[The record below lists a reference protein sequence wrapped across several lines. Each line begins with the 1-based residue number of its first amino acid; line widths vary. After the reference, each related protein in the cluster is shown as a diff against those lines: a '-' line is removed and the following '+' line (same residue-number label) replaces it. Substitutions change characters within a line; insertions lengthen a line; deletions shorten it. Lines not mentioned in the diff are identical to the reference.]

1 MEKSDPVSFSAI
13 LGQEKAVR
21 FLKGVL
27 SRQRIPHG
35 YLFLGMPGVGKTN
48 TAIAMAQALNCL
60 EPREAEGCGRCKPC
74 RGIADRSF
82 CDLVFLEPD
91 GQVIKIEQIRELERV
106 LAFKPQFGK
115 YRVTVVREAEKMTME
130 AANAFLKTLEEPP
143 PGNVLVLQAS
153 DLSQL
158 MPTIISRCQKVRFHP
173 VPVTLIA
180 SWLVEKKGIEP
191 QKGLLLAKLSEGS
204 IARAVQMLEEEYE
217 SRRSECFSRL
227 MGLSRLTDGELL
239 ELAMELKG
247 KGREQQAPIELLFS
261 LWKTWL
267 RDLLLLKAGGPER
280 LLIHEDRLAE
290 LKSAR
295 NAYRID
301 SLIEALTLLDQAE
314 KDMAGYRNM
323 ELMLENLLLALKR
336 LGAADRAQGV
346 GA

>member
-1 MEKSDPVSFSAI
+1 MTNDFLPFSRI

-35 YLFLGMPGVGKTN
+35 YLFLGMPGVGKTS

-60 EPREAEGCGRCKPC
+60 EPRDAEGCGRCRSC
-74 RGIADRSF
+74 RGIEDRSF
-82 CDLVFLEPD
+82 CDLTFLEPD
-91 GQVIKIEQIRELERV
+91 GQVIKIEQIRDLERV

-115 YRVTVVREAEKMTME
+115 YRVTVLREAEKMTLE

-158 MPTIISRCQKVRFHP
+158 MPTIISRCQKVRFQP
-173 VPVTLIA
+173 VPVPLIS
-180 SWLVEKKGIEP
+180 SWLAEKKGVE
-191 QKGLLLAKLSEGS
+191 QKKAMLLAKLSEGS
-204 IARAVQMLEEEYE
+204 ITRAVQMLEEEYE

-227 MGLSRLTDGELL
+227 MGLSGLSDGEVL
-239 ELAMELKG
+239 ELALELKG
-247 KGREQQAPIELLFS
+247 KGRAEQAPIELLFS

-267 RDLLLLKAGGPER
+267 RDLLLLKTGGPER
-280 LLIHEDRLAE
+280 LLIHEDHLAQ
-290 LKSAR
+290 LKR
-295 NAYRID
+295 GWNAYTID
-301 SLIEALTLLDQAE
+301 SLMEALRLLDQAE
-314 KDMAGYRNM
+314 KDMAGFRNM
-323 ELMLENLLLALKR
+323 DLLMENLLLDLKG
-336 LGAADRAQGV
+336 LAKVDRAQAV

>member
-1 MEKSDPVSFSAI
+1 MTNDNSVSFSRI

-35 YLFLGMPGVGKTN
+35 YLFLGMPGVGKTS
-48 TAIAMAQALNCL
+48 TAIAMAQALNCV
-60 EPREAEGCGRCKPC
+60 EPREGEACGRCKPC
-74 RGIADRSF
+74 RGIEDRSF
-82 CDLVFLEPD
+82 HDLVFLEPEN
-91 GQVIKIEQIRELERV
+91 QVIKIEKIRELERI

-115 YRVTVVREAEKMTME
+115 YRVTVVREADKMTLE

-158 MPTIISRCQKVRFHP
+158 MPTIVSRCQKVRFQPIP
-173 VPVTLIA
+173 VPLIA
-180 SWLVEKKGIEP
+180 SWLAEKKGVDP

-217 SRRSECFSRL
+217 SKRGECFSRL
-227 MGLSRLTDGELL
+227 MDLSSLSEGEVLD
-239 ELAMELKG
+239 LALELKG
-247 KGREQQAPIELLFS
+247 KGRSEQAPIELLFS

-267 RDLLLLKAGGPER
+267 RDLLLLKTGGPER
-280 LLIHEDRLAE
+280 LLIHGDRLAQ
-290 LKSAR
+290 LKSGW
-295 NAYRID
+295 NAYTID
-301 SLIEALTLLDQAE
+301 SLMEALRLLDQAE
-314 KDMAGYRNM
+314 KDMAGFRNM
-323 ELMLENLLLALKR
+323 DLMLENLLLALKR
-336 LGAADRAQGV
+336 LGTADRAQAV

>member
-1 MEKSDPVSFSAI
+1 MNNDPVSFSSI

-21 FLKGVL
+21 FVKGVL
-27 SRQRIPHG
+27 SRNRIPHG

-60 EPREAEGCGRCKPC
+60 EPRDGEGCGRCKPC
-74 RGIADRSF
+74 RGIEDRSF

-115 YRVTVVREAEKMTME
+115 YRVTVLREAEKMTLE

-143 PGNVLVLQAS
+143 PGNVLILQAS

-158 MPTIISRCQKVRFHP
+158 MPTIISRCQKVRFQP
-173 VPVTLIA
+173 VPVPLIS
-180 SWLVEKKGIEP
+180 SWLAEKKGVEP
-191 QKGLLLAKLSEGS
+191 KKALLLAKLSEGS
-204 IARAVQMLEEEYE
+204 ITRAVQMLEEEYE

-227 MGLSRLTDGELL
+227 MGLSGLSDGEVLD
-239 ELAMELKG
+239 LAIELKG
-247 KGREQQAPIELLFS
+247 KGKGEQSSIELLFS

-267 RDLLLLKAGGPER
+267 RDLLLLKTGGPER
-280 LLIHEDRLAE
+280 LLIHEDHLAQ
-290 LKSAR
+290 LKSGC

-301 SLIEALTLLDQAE
+301 SLIEALGLLDQAE

-323 ELMLENLLLALKR
+323 ELMLENLLLGLKR
-336 LGAADRAQGV
+336 LGTAYRGVGV